1 MEIVIELSDDQVEAL
16 ESFLTTQTDQ
26 VPNAITG
33 NVMLKPKHKGVEDFV
48 LSQVATIVSNAMQMY
63 PPASA
68 QQDVEAIKA
77 AQLRI
82 ANMSKPALVEK
93 K

>member
-1 MEIVIELSDDQVEAL
+1 MQIVIELTSDQVEAL

-33 NVMLKPKHKGVEDFV
+33 NVMLKPKHKGVEDFL
-48 LSQVATIVSNAMQMY
+48 LSQVGTIVSNAMQMY

-68 QQDVEAIKA
+68 QEDVEAIKA
-77 AQLRI
+77 AQQRI
-82 ANMSKPALVEK
+82 ANMSKPTLAEK